1 MAHPAAKRTE
11 VRRAYVADR
20 QPLRA
25 AAQIA
30 GVGYE
35 TARAWKR
42 DAAERGDDWDRVRQ
56 AQAVGE
62 AGVGELTR
70 VVLEEFVPLFRSTIT
85 AIKSDKLD
93 AIDKAEAICRL
104 SDAYAKTVKASG
116 AVDPAIAKL
125 AWAMDVLKLLAQFTA
140 ERFPQHNHALLE
152 LLEPFGEHLAE
163 TFA

>member
-11 VRRAYVADR
+11 LRRAYVVDR
-20 QPLRA
+20 QPMRA
-25 AAQIA
+25 AAQA
-30 GVGYE
+30 VGVGYE
-35 TARAWKR
+35 TARSWKR
-42 DAAERGDDWDRVRQ
+42 EAAERGDDWDRARQ
-56 AQAVGE
+56 AQEIGE

-85 AIKSDKLD
+85 AIRSDKLD

-116 AVDPAIAKL
+116 AVDPSIAKL
-125 AWAMDVLKLLAQFTA
+125 AWSMDVLKLFAQFTA
-140 ERFPQHNHALLE
+140 EHYPQHNNALLE

-163 TFA
+163 AYS

>member
-11 VRRAYVADR
+11 LRRAYVSDR
-20 QPLRA
+20 QPMRA
-25 AAQIA
+25 AAQSA
-30 GVGYE
+30 GIGYE
-35 TARAWKR
+35 TARTWKR
-42 DAAERGDDWDRVRQ
+42 EAAERGDDWDRARQ
-56 AQAVGE
+56 AQAIGE

-70 VVLEEFVPLFRSTIT
+70 VVLEEFVPLFRSTIV
-85 AIKSDKLD
+85 AIRSDKLD

-125 AWAMDVLKLLAQFTA
+125 AWAMDVLKLFAQFTA
-140 ERFPQHNHALLE
+140 ERFPQHSLALLE